1 MMFLLMVST
10 LLSVEAQTM
19 SIDSLSEVKQNHN
32 PKLTSLIAPTIL
44 IGTGIVGLHSHW
56 LQTQDSD
63 LRKEILKN
71 SRIGTIYD
79 DVSQYVPMASVYG
92 LNALGFKSTHT
103 LGQQAVLGGMSALTM
118 GILVNSMKYGIKKMR
133 PDGSARNSFPSG
145 HTATAFMGAEMLYQE
160 YKDTSPWI
168 WIAGYTMATGTG
180 FLRMYNNRH
189 WLTDVITGA
198 GIGIFSV
205 KLSYWL
211 YPKIFTEKRNR
222 KDVFVAP
229 LYDEKNIGA
238 TAQIIF

>member
-1 MMFLLMVST
+1 MLILMVGVS
-10 LLSVEAQTM
+10 LAMGAQTM
-19 SIDSLSEVKQNHN
+19 SQDSLVEIQKNHN
-32 PKLTSLIAPTIL
+32 PKLTSLIAPTVL
-44 IGTGIVGLHSHW
+44 VGIGVVGIHSHW
-56 LQTQDSD
+56 LQARDAD

-79 DVSQYVPMASVYG
+79 DVSQHVPMAAVYG
-92 LNALGFKSTHT
+92 LNMLGVKSTHT

-118 GILVNSMKYGIKKMR
+118 GVLVNSMKYGIKKMR
-133 PDGSARNSFPSG
+133 PDGSSRNSFPSG

-189 WLTDVITGA
+189 WLTDVIAGA

-211 YPKIFTEKRNR
+211 YPKIYTEKRNR
-222 KDVFVAP
+222 KGVFVAP
-229 LYDEKNIGA
+229 LYDGKNIGVA
-238 TAQIIF
+238 SQITF